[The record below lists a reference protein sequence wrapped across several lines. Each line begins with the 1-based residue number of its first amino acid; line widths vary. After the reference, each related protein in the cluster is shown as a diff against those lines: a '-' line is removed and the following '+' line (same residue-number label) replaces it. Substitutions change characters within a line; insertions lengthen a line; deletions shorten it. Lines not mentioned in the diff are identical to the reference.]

1 MLVIELPLSATLSDL
16 SASHH
21 PLLVPDLPAAFLEP
35 EAVQLLV
42 EKFNIKGAD
51 TAHPQ
56 QEVQRMMQGQ

>member
-1 MLVIELPLSATLSDL
+1 MPLC
-16 SASHH
+16 
-21 PLLVPDLPAAFLEP
+21 LLCVPAAFLEP

-56 QEVQRMMQGQ
+56 DEIQRMMGGN